1 MSAFK
6 PKKVLNEKSPK
17 AIQPENIKL
26 KLYPHQLTMLHRVEE
41 IEKSFGEHIG
51 YGILADQPGAGK
63 TFTILSMILNDKR
76 RNPDEH
82 LINFIV
88 CPQNIFEQWAQS
100 VIRFSDE
107 LSVKKIS
114 YQDMIDYETLFDIN
128 TVINKITHQKMIKS
142 RKYYDIY
149 LIPSTLYHPMVATI
163 EANVVKDKKGN
174 TFKLYDNDVM
184 FRRIIFDEIDT
195 IANLLVH
202 AIPTQRTWFVSA
214 SFTPSRMGIYQ
225 SHFSI
230 DDSNASNF
238 DDTFVC
244 KCDNEYVFKNMRI
257 PEPQK
262 YNIECY
268 NPILDKIISKIGYY
282 TKEDMKALNSYDYS
296 KLKFNYVKKIPN
308 NEDQLLSYSKE
319 EFDNTLKDATEK
331 IKYYKEN
338 IQKMKAIEDQRYDL
352 HDAVYDMVEEVI
364 PLIKSLA
371 HTIYYMKNIG
381 LTQTMDD
388 LNEVLKDDEQKTAI
402 ETMKNSLKQG
412 TYMVGLLKMMK
423 TKHMSL
429 DNTNPYYTER
439 YIEYLMMNKEYYHGA
454 PESKMVETIQKYSKY
469 MKNFKQFITQVENDY
484 KNFVGLIEKF
494 KLIDAL
500 FNKYNSIM
508 EKEQIGKEEKETLI
522 VIMRNFIEYYKKLS
536 MIMKNSYY
544 TYESAKDMIMNVDDF
559 VKLNQSNKRTL
570 YLNEAFEDMG
580 KNNKHDFINQIKL
593 FIQTFNNYKV
603 QLETGLPKVN
613 GMLNYVE
620 NYDNLRLYVEE
631 FIKYNQIEK
640 HYSEYIKK
648 YNELTGEHIDKKN
661 KDPLYFENAINEII
675 HHEKVENKK
684 YEVNMEITKLDLIHL
699 MLKLLNSN
707 PPKKEEEVQEVQEIV
722 KAKRGRKKKEDT
734 SLSPV
739 IKEDIKINVK
749 IMIFSDFSSIFKKI
763 TPLCDSLN
771 IKYVQLDGGNIR
783 SIENAV
789 KAYKFEDTQIL
800 FCDSTLFGCG
810 MNFENTTHVIF
821 THTPNPEM
829 QSQIIGR
836 AQRIGRES
844 ILQVYQLHYPN
855 EEMFNIIKKDTDS
868 HMFHFMTAMKDDDNN
883 DDDNNIN
890 NNNGSNIDDNNGSN
904 IDDNNDSNID
914 DFEEIEGGETNINNL

>member
-1 MSAFK
+1 MSTFK
-6 PKKVLNEKSPK
+6 PKNVLNEDSPK
-17 AIQPENIKL
+17 ALQPENTKL

-41 IEKSFGEHIG
+41 IEKSFNGEIG

-63 TFTILSMILNDKR
+63 TFTLLSMILNDKR
-76 RNPDEH
+76 ENIGH
-82 LINFIV
+82 NLVNFIV
-88 CPQNIFEQWAQS
+88 CPQNIFEQWYQS
-100 VIRFSDE
+100 VVRFSDE
-107 LSVKKIS
+107 LTVKKIT

-149 LIPSTLYHPMVATI
+149 LIPSTLYHPMVSTI

-174 TFKLYDNDVM
+174 TFKLYDNEQM

-202 AIPTQRTWFVSA
+202 AIPTERTWFVSA

-230 DDSNASNF
+230 DDSNALNF

-244 KCDNEYVFKNMRI
+244 KCDNEYVFKNMKI

-308 NEDQLLSYSKE
+308 NEDQLLNYSKE
-319 EFDNTLKDATEK
+319 EFDNILRDSTEK
-331 IKYYKEN
+331 IKYYKEH
-338 IQKMKAIEDQRYDL
+338 IQKMKEIEDQRFEL
-352 HDAVYDMVEEVI
+352 HDAVYDMVEGVI
-364 PLIKSLA
+364 PLVKALA

-388 LNEVLKDDEQKTAI
+388 LNEVLKDEEQKTAI
-402 ETMKNSLKQG
+402 EIMKGSLKQG

-439 YIEYLMMNKEYYHGA
+439 YIEYLMMSKEHYDATPSNEIGG
-454 PESKMVETIQKYSKY
+454 KMVETIQKYSKY
-469 MKNFKQFITQVENDY
+469 MKNFKQFITQLEDDY

-508 EKEQIGKEEKETLI
+508 EKEQITKEEKETLI
-522 VIMRNFIEYYKKLS
+522 TIMRNFIEYYKKLN
-536 MIMKNSYY
+536 MIIKNSYY
-544 TYESAKDMIMNVDDF
+544 TYENSKDMILNIDDF

-580 KNNKHDFINQIKL
+580 KNNKHDFINQTKL
-593 FIQTFNNYKV
+593 FIQTFNDYKKI
-603 QLETGLPKVN
+603 LEAGLPKVK

-640 HYSEYIKK
+640 NYMEYIKR
-648 YNELTGEHIDKKN
+648 YDELTKEHIDKKN

-675 HHEKVENKK
+675 HTEKIENKS
-684 YEVNMEITKLDLIHL
+684 YEVKMEITKLDLIHIL
-699 MLKLLNSN
+699 LKLLNSN
-707 PPKKEEEVQEVQEIV
+707 SPKNNIADIQEDT
-722 KAKRGRKKKEDT
+722 KPKRGRKKREEM
-734 SLSPV
+734 SPV
-739 IKEDIKINVK
+739 SPVVQKYIETPMNVK

-789 KAYKFEDTQIL
+789 RAYKMEDTQIL

-855 EEMFNIIKKDTDS
+855 EEMFNIIKKDTNA
-868 HMFHFMTAMKDDDNN
+868 HMFHFMTAMKDDEGVEEEDNII
-883 DDDNNIN
+883 NNI
-890 NNNGSNIDDNNGSN
+890 D
-904 IDDNNDSNID
+904 
-914 DFEEIEGGETNINNL
+914 EEGGETEINNL

>member
-1 MSAFK
+1 MSSFK
-6 PKKVLNEKSPK
+6 PKKVLNEHSPK
-17 AIQPENIKL
+17 AVQPLNTKL

-41 IEKSFGEHIG
+41 IEKSFGTEIG

-76 RNPDEH
+76 RNPDLH

-100 VIRFSDE
+100 VVRFSDE
-107 LSVKKIS
+107 LSVKKIT

-163 EANVVKDKKGN
+163 EANVVKDKNGN
-174 TFKLYDNDVM
+174 VFKLYDNDMM

-202 AIPTQRTWFVSA
+202 AIPTERTWFVSA

-244 KCDNEYVFKNMRI
+244 KCDNEYVFKNMKI

-352 HDAVYDMVEEVI
+352 HDAVYDMVEGVI
-364 PLIKSLA
+364 PLIKALA

-388 LNEVLKDDEQKTAI
+388 LNEVLKDEEQKTAI
-402 ETMKNSLKQG
+402 ETMKSSLKQG
-412 TYMVGLLKMMK
+412 TYMVGLLRMMK
-423 TKHMSL
+423 MKHMSL

-439 YIEYLMMNKEYYHGA
+439 YIDYLMMVKENYDANSSNEG
-454 PESKMVETIQKYSKY
+454 KMVETINKYSKY

-508 EKEQIGKEEKETLI
+508 EKEQISKEEKETLI
-522 VIMRNFIEYYKKLS
+522 TIMRNFIEYYKKLS

-544 TYESAKDMIMNVDDF
+544 TYESAKDMIMNMDDF

-593 FIQTFNNYKV
+593 FIQTFNDYKK
-603 QLETGLPKVN
+603 QLEAGLPKVN
-613 GMLNYVE
+613 GMLQYVE

-640 HYSEYIKK
+640 HYSEYINK
-648 YNELTGEHIDKKN
+648 YDELTKEHIDKKN
-661 KDPLYFENAINEII
+661 KDPLYFENAIQEII
-675 HHEKVENKK
+675 HTEKIENKS
-684 YEVNMEITKLDLIHL
+684 YEINMEITKLDLIHL
-699 MLKLLNSN
+699 LLKLLNSN
-707 PPKKEEEVQEVQEIV
+707 PPKNKVLQDGNTEGIEEDV
-722 KAKRGRKKKEDT
+722 KQKRGRKKKED
-734 SLSPV
+734 SPV
-739 IKEDIKINVK
+739 TPVTPVKQNYTEVPMNVK

-789 KAYKFEDTQIL
+789 KAYKMEDTQIL

-868 HMFHFMTAMKDDDNN
+868 HMFHFMTAMKDNSEEEVMIENN
-883 DDDNNIN
+883 V
-890 NNNGSNIDDNNGSN
+890 
-904 IDDNNDSNID
+904 
-914 DFEEIEGGETNINNL
+914 EEEGGETEINNL

>member
-1 MSAFK
+1 MSGFK
-6 PKKVLNEKSPK
+6 PKKVLNEHSPK
-17 AIQPENIKL
+17 AIQPLNTKL

-41 IEKSFGEHIG
+41 IEKSFGDEIG

-76 RNPDEH
+76 KNPDLN

-107 LSVKKIS
+107 LTVKKIT

-163 EANVVKDKKGN
+163 EANVVKDKNGN
-174 TFKLYDNDVM
+174 VFKLYDNDVM

-202 AIPTQRTWFVSA
+202 AIPTERTWFVSA

-230 DDSNASNF
+230 DADNASNF
-238 DDTFVC
+238 DDTYVC

-282 TKEDMKALNSYDYS
+282 TKDDMKALNSYDYS

-308 NEDQLLSYSKE
+308 NEDQLLNYSKE
-319 EFDNTLKDATEK
+319 EFDTTLRDATEK

-338 IQKMKAIEDQRYDL
+338 IQKMKAIEDQRFEL
-352 HDAVYDMVEEVI
+352 HDGVYDMVEDVI
-364 PLIKSLA
+364 PLVKALA

-388 LNEVLKDDEQKTAI
+388 LNEVLKDEEQKTAI

-423 TKHMSL
+423 MKHMSL

-439 YIEYLMMNKEYYHGA
+439 YIEYLMMVKENYD
-454 PESKMVETIQKYSKY
+454 SKSSEKMIETIQKYSKY
-469 MKNFKQFITQVENDY
+469 MKNFKQFIMQVENDY

-508 EKEQIGKEEKETLI
+508 EKEQISKEEKETLI
-522 VIMRNFIEYYKKLS
+522 TIMRNFIEYYKKLS

-544 TYESAKDMIMNVDDF
+544 TYESAKDMIISIDDF

-570 YLNEAFEDMG
+570 YLNEGFEDMG
-580 KNNKHDFINQIKL
+580 KNNKHDFMNQIKL
-593 FIQTFNNYKV
+593 FIQTFQDYKV
-603 QLETGLPKVN
+603 KLEVGLPKVN
-613 GMLNYVE
+613 GMLQYVE

-640 HYSEYIKK
+640 HYSEYINK
-648 YNELTGEHIDKKN
+648 YDELTKEHIDKKN
-661 KDPLYFENAINEII
+661 KEPLYFENGINEII
-675 HHEKVENKK
+675 HHEKIENES
-684 YEVNMEITKLDLIHL
+684 YEVKMEITKLDLIHL
-699 MLKLLNSN
+699 LLKLLNSN
-707 PPKKEEEVQEVQEIV
+707 PPKNKVFQDSEIELENS
-722 KAKRGRKKKEDT
+722 KPKRGRKKKEE
-734 SLSPV
+734 SSPV
-739 IKEDIKINVK
+739 LQNYKEVSMNVK

-789 KAYKFEDTQIL
+789 KAYKMEDTQIL

-855 EEMFNIIKKDTDS
+855 EEMFNIIKKDTNS
-868 HMFHFMTAMKDDDNN
+868 HMFHFMTVMKDVDDE
-883 DDDNNIN
+883 NNITHNKQN
-890 NNNGSNIDDNNGSN
+890 NNIEEDDIVGYESM
-904 IDDNNDSNID
+904 
-914 DFEEIEGGETNINNL
+914 EGGETEINNL

>member
-17 AIQPENIKL
+17 AIQPENTKL

-76 RNPDEH
+76 RNPNEH

-88 CPQNIFEQWAQS
+88 CPQNIFEQWYQS
-100 VIRFSDE
+100 VLRFSDE
-107 LSVKKIS
+107 LSVKKIT

-149 LIPSTLYHPMVATI
+149 LIPSTLYHPMVSTI
-163 EANVVKDKKGN
+163 EANVVKDKAGN
-174 TFKLYDNDVM
+174 VFKLYDNDTM

-244 KCDNEYVFKNMRI
+244 KCDNEYVFKNMKI

-308 NEDQLLSYSKE
+308 NEDQLLNYSKE
-319 EFDNTLKDATEK
+319 EFDNTLRDATEK

-352 HDAVYDMVEEVI
+352 HDNVFDMVEGVI
-364 PLIKSLA
+364 PLVKALA
-371 HTIYYMKNIG
+371 HTIYYMKNIE

-388 LNEVLKDDEQKTAI
+388 LNEVLKDEEQKTAI
-402 ETMKNSLKQG
+402 ETMKGSLKQG

-423 TKHMSL
+423 MKHMSL

-439 YIEYLMMNKEYYHGA
+439 YIEYLMMNKEHYNGA

-469 MKNFKQFITQVENDY
+469 MKNFKQFITQVESDY
-484 KNFVGLIEKF
+484 KNFVVLIEKF

-508 EKEQIGKEEKETLI
+508 EKESIEKDEKETLI

-559 VKLNQSNKRTL
+559 VKLNQTNKRTL

-603 QLETGLPKVN
+603 QLESGLPKVN
-613 GMLNYVE
+613 SMLNYVE

-640 HYSEYIKK
+640 HYTEYIKK
-648 YNELTGEHIDKKN
+648 YDELTNEHIDKKN
-661 KDPLYFENAINEII
+661 KDPLFFENAINEII
-675 HHEKVENKK
+675 HYKKIENTN

-699 MLKLLNSN
+699 VLKLLNSN
-707 PPKKEEEVQEVQEIV
+707 PPKKEDSNELQEVV
-722 KAKRGRKKKEDT
+722 KVKRGRKKKEDI
-734 SLSPV
+734 SSSPIV
-739 IKEDIKINVK
+739 EEKEKEVSMNVK

-763 TPLCDSLN
+763 TPLCDALN

-855 EEMFNIIKKDTDS
+855 EEMFNIIKKDTNS
-868 HMFHFMTAMKDDDNN
+868 HMFHFMTAMKDEQEYVKKDSTYENIEKEDNQDNQYNQDNGEEDN
-883 DDDNNIN
+883 D
-890 NNNGSNIDDNNGSN
+890 
-904 IDDNNDSNID
+904 
-914 DFEEIEGGETNINNL
+914 EGGETEINNL

>member
-1 MSAFK
+1 MSTFK
-6 PKKVLNEKSPK
+6 PKKVLNEDSPK
-17 AIQPENIKL
+17 ASQPENTKL

-41 IEKSFGEHIG
+41 IEKNFENEIG

-63 TFTILSMILNDKR
+63 TFTLLSMILNDKR
-76 RNPDEH
+76 NNTGEH

-88 CPQNIFEQWAQS
+88 CPQNIFEQWYQS
-100 VIRFSDE
+100 VLRFSDE
-107 LSVKKIS
+107 LTVKKIT

-128 TVINKITHQKMIKS
+128 TVINKISHQKMIKS

-149 LIPSTLYHPMVATI
+149 LIPSTLYHPMVSTI

-174 TFKLYDNDVM
+174 TFKLYDNDMM

-202 AIPTQRTWFVSA
+202 AIPTERTWFVSA

-230 DDSNASNF
+230 DAENALNF

-244 KCDNEYVFKNMRI
+244 KCDNEYVFKNMKI

-296 KLKFNYVKKIPN
+296 KLKFNYIKKIPN
-308 NEDQLLSYSKE
+308 NEDQLLNYSKE
-319 EFDNTLKDATEK
+319 EFDYTLKDATEK
-331 IKYYKEN
+331 IKYYKEH
-338 IQKMKAIEDQRYDL
+338 IQKMKEIEDQRFDL
-352 HDAVYDMVEEVI
+352 HDAVYDMVEGVI
-364 PLIKSLA
+364 PLVKALA

-388 LNEVLKDDEQKTAI
+388 LNEVLKDEENKTAI
-402 ETMKNSLKQG
+402 EIMKNSLKQG

-439 YIEYLMMNKEYYHGA
+439 YIEYLMMSKENYDSSS
-454 PESKMVETIQKYSKY
+454 PNEIVQTINKYSKY
-469 MKNFKQFITQVENDY
+469 MKNFKQFITQLEDDY

-508 EKEQIGKEEKETLI
+508 EKEQITKEEKETLI
-522 VIMRNFIEYYKKLS
+522 TIMRNFIEYYKKLN
-536 MIMKNSYY
+536 MIIKNSYY
-544 TYESAKDMIMNVDDF
+544 TYENSKDMILNIDNF

-580 KNNKHDFINQIKL
+580 KNNKHDFINQTKL
-593 FIQTFNNYKV
+593 FIQTFNDYKKI
-603 QLETGLPKVN
+603 LEAGLPKVK

-631 FIKYNQIEK
+631 FIKYNQVEK
-640 HYSEYIKK
+640 HYIEYIKR
-648 YNELTGEHIDKKN
+648 YDELTKEHIDKKN

-675 HHEKVENKK
+675 HTEKIENKS
-684 YEVNMEITKLDLIHL
+684 YEVKMEITKLDLIHIL
-699 MLKLLNSN
+699 LKLLNSN
-707 PPKKEEEVQEVQEIV
+707 TPKKEEEDT
-722 KAKRGRKKKEDT
+722 KPKRGRKKREDM
-734 SLSPV
+734 SPV
-739 IKEDIKINVK
+739 SPVVQKYIETPMNVK

-789 KAYKFEDTQIL
+789 RAYKMEDTQIL

-855 EEMFNIIKKDTDS
+855 EEMFNIIKKDTNA
-868 HMFHFMTAMKDDDNN
+868 HMFHFMTAMKDDTVIRSESEGVEE
-883 DDDNNIN
+883 DNNI
-890 NNNGSNIDDNNGSN
+890 D
-904 IDDNNDSNID
+904 
-914 DFEEIEGGETNINNL
+914 EEGGETEINNL

>member
-6 PKKVLNEKSPK
+6 PKKVLNEHSPK
-17 AIQPENIKL
+17 AVQPLNTKL
-26 KLYPHQLTMLHRVEE
+26 KLYPHQLTMLHRIEE
-41 IEKSFGEHIG
+41 IEKSFGTEIG

-63 TFTILSMILNDKR
+63 TFTLLSMILNDKR
-76 RNPDEH
+76 KNIGQN

-107 LSVKKIS
+107 LTVKKIS

-142 RKYYDIY
+142 RKFYDIY
-149 LIPSTLYHPMVATI
+149 LIPSTLYHPMVSTI
-163 EANVVKDKKGN
+163 EANVVKDKGGN
-174 TFKLYDNDVM
+174 VFKLYDNDM
-184 FRRIIFDEIDT
+184 TFRRIIFDEIDT

-202 AIPTQRTWFVSA
+202 AIPTERTWFVSA

-230 DDSNASNF
+230 DAENALNF
-238 DDTFVC
+238 DDTYVC
-244 KCDNEYVFKNMRI
+244 KCDNEYVFKNMKI

-308 NEDQLLSYSKE
+308 NEDQLLCYSKE
-319 EFDNTLKDATEK
+319 EFDITLKDATEK

-338 IQKMKAIEDQRYDL
+338 IQKMKSIEDQRFEL
-352 HDAVYDMVEEVI
+352 HDGIYDMVEDVI
-364 PLIKSLA
+364 PLVKALS

-388 LNEVLKDDEQKTAI
+388 LNEVLKDEEQKTAI
-402 ETMKNSLKQG
+402 ETMKGSLKQG

-423 TKHMSL
+423 MKHMSL
-429 DNTNPYYTER
+429 DNTNPYFTER
-439 YIEYLMMNKEYYHGA
+439 YIEYLMMVKDNYNSPNEV
-454 PESKMVETIQKYSKY
+454 KMVETINKYSKY

-508 EKEQIGKEEKETLI
+508 EKEQIMKEEKETLI
-522 VIMRNFIEYYKKLS
+522 TIMRNFIEYYKKLN
-536 MIMKNSYY
+536 MVMKNSYY
-544 TYESAKDMIMNVDDF
+544 TYESSKDMIISIDDF
-559 VKLNQSNKRTL
+559 MKLNQSNKRTL

-593 FIQTFNNYKV
+593 FIQTFNDYKIK
-603 QLETGLPKVN
+603 LETGLPKIN
-613 GMLNYVE
+613 GMLQYVE

-631 FIKYNQIEK
+631 FMKYNHIEK
-640 HYSEYIKK
+640 NYIEYVKK
-648 YNELTGEHIDKKN
+648 YDELTKEHIDKKN
-661 KDPLYFENAINEII
+661 KDPDFFEKSINEII
-675 HHEKVENKK
+675 HHEKIENKS

-699 MLKLLNSN
+699 LLKLLNSN
-707 PPKKEEEVQEVQEIV
+707 PPKNKVEEDFQENVQ
-722 KAKRGRKKKEDT
+722 KDAKPKRGRKKKDD
-734 SLSPV
+734 SPV
-739 IKEDIKINVK
+739 VQVIKKYNEVQMNVK

-789 KAYKFEDTQIL
+789 KAYKTEDTQIL

-855 EEMFNIIKKDTDS
+855 EEMFNIIKKDTNS
-868 HMFHFMTAMKDDDNN
+868 HMFHFMTAMKDVNVDEED
-883 DDDNNIN
+883 
-890 NNNGSNIDDNNGSN
+890 NIDTYES
-904 IDDNNDSNID
+904 I
-914 DFEEIEGGETNINNL
+914 EEEGGETEINNL

>member
-1 MSAFK
+1 
-6 PKKVLNEKSPK
+6 
-17 AIQPENIKL
+17 
-26 KLYPHQLTMLHRVEE
+26 
-41 IEKSFGEHIG
+41 
-51 YGILADQPGAGK
+51 
-63 TFTILSMILNDKR
+63 
-76 RNPDEH
+76 
-82 LINFIV
+82 
-88 CPQNIFEQWAQS
+88 
-100 VIRFSDE
+100 
-107 LSVKKIS
+107 
-114 YQDMIDYETLFDIN
+114 
-128 TVINKITHQKMIKS
+128 
-142 RKYYDIY
+142 
-149 LIPSTLYHPMVATI
+149 
-163 EANVVKDKKGN
+163 
-174 TFKLYDNDVM
+174 
-184 FRRIIFDEIDT
+184 
-195 IANLLVH
+195 
-202 AIPTQRTWFVSA
+202 
-214 SFTPSRMGIYQ
+214 MGIYQ

-238 DDTFVC
+238 DDTYVC

-282 TKEDMKALNSYDYS
+282 TKEGMKALNSYDYS

-319 EFDNTLKDATEK
+319 EFDHTLKDATEK

-338 IQKMKAIEDQRYDL
+338 IQKMKAIEEQRYDL
-352 HDAVYDMVEEVI
+352 HDAVYDMVEGVI
-364 PLIKSLA
+364 PLIKALA
-371 HTIYYMKNIG
+371 HTIYHMKNIG

-388 LNEVLKDDEQKTAI
+388 LNEVLKDEEHKTAI
-402 ETMKNSLKQG
+402 ETMKASLKQG

-423 TKHMSL
+423 MKHMSL

-439 YIEYLMMNKEYYHGA
+439 YIEYLMMNKEYYNGN
-454 PESKMVETIQKYSKY
+454 PEQKMIETIQKYSKY
-469 MKNFKQFITQVENDY
+469 MKNFKQFITQVESDY

-508 EKEQIGKEEKETLI
+508 EKENIPKEEKETLI
-522 VIMRNFIEYYKKLS
+522 TIMRNFIEYYKKLS

-544 TYESAKDMIMNVDDF
+544 TYESAKDMIISNDDF

-593 FIQTFNNYKV
+593 FIQTFNDYKN
-603 QLETGLPKVN
+603 QLESGLPKVN

-640 HYSEYIKK
+640 HYAEYVKK
-648 YNELTGEHIDKKN
+648 YDELTEEYIDKKN
-661 KDPLYFENAINEII
+661 KDPLFFENAINEII
-675 HHEKVENKK
+675 HHKKIENAN

-699 MLKLLNSN
+699 VLKLLNSN
-707 PPKKEEEVQEVQEIV
+707 PPKKEDSNELQEVV

-734 SLSPV
+734 SSSPIV
-739 IKEDIKINVK
+739 EEDVKMNVK

-763 TPLCDSLN
+763 TPLCDALN

-855 EEMFNIIKKDTDS
+855 EEMFNIIKKDTNA
-868 HMFHFMTAMKDDDNN
+868 HMFHFMTAMKDGNQDN
-883 DDDNNIN
+883 DDSNLNI
-890 NNNGSNIDDNNGSN
+890 
-904 IDDNNDSNID
+904 
-914 DFEEIEGGETNINNL
+914 EINEKEEGGETEINNL